1 MLIVISPAK
10 TLDYDSPLSF
20 KKSTFA
26 HFHSYSDKLI
36 EILKKKSASQIS
48 RLMKISD
55 NLGEL
60 NYRRYHSWSP
70 KSGSGNSRQA
80 ILAFMGDVYSGL
92 DAKSLSEKNMVFA
105 QEHLRILSGLYGI
118 LRPLDSM
125 QPHRLEMG
133 TSLETPGGKNLYQ
146 FWGEK
151 PTLIINEQAKQLKT
165 KYLVNLASNEYFK
178 VIDKKRLEPMI
189 ITPVFKDRK
198 NGNYKIISFYAKK
211 ARGLMARYI
220 IQNKI
225 EKPEDLK
232 NFCSEGYVYD
242 ETLSNTGDL
251 VFTREER

>member
-20 KKSTFA
+20 KKSTSAYFL
-26 HFHSYSDKLI
+26 SDSDKLI
-36 EILKKKSASQIS
+36 EILKKKSAAQIS
-48 RLMKISD
+48 HLMKISD

-60 NYRRYHSWSP
+60 NYRRYHSWSSTP
-70 KSGSGNSRQA
+70 GPEKARQA
-80 ILAFMGDVYSGL
+80 LLAFMGDVYSGL

-105 QEHLRILSGLYGI
+105 QGHLRILSGLYGI

-125 QPHRLEMG
+125 QPYRLEMG
-133 TSLETPGGKNLYQ
+133 THLETPDGKNLYQ

-151 PTLIINEQAKQLKT
+151 LTLTLNEQAKLLKT

-189 ITPVFKDRK
+189 IAPVFKDRK
-198 NGNYKIISFYAKK
+198 NGNYKIISFYAKR

-220 IQNKI
+220 IQNQI
-225 EKPEDLK
+225 QKPEELK
-232 NFCSEGYVYD
+232 GFCSEGYVYN